1 MELAEFWKK
10 IELPE
15 EAVRKVQEVPV
26 SEAEYLQGKELFY
39 QEKEQFYEWIKKQP
53 DYRLR
58 FLYFY
63 SRLGCEVYRAYQERQ
78 IPEQIYWDTFRDLT
92 YWCENCYR
100 EYGEYGINQYDWFFR
115 HIEMTIFRLG
125 RLEFER
131 LPSEWEFVSGES
143 RIQKGDPII
152 FIHIPQGEELDIQA
166 CKASVEQAYQFWG
179 RDYIYIC
186 HSWLLYPELKKLLKP
201 DSNILEFQKLFDV
214 IDVDFKEREAEW
226 RIFIKVQDVP
236 EKYPEQTSLQRAAKA
251 YLQQGGQLGNGFG
264 VWKSIKTI

>member
-131 LPSEWEFVSGES
+131 LPSS
-143 RIQKGDPII
+143 I
-152 FIHIPQGEELDIQA
+152 
-166 CKASVEQAYQFWG
+166 SV
-179 RDYIYIC
+179 
-186 HSWLLYPELKKLLKP
+186 
-201 DSNILEFQKLFDV
+201 
-214 IDVDFKEREAEW
+214 
-226 RIFIKVQDVP
+226 
-236 EKYPEQTSLQRAAKA
+236 
-251 YLQQGGQLGNGFG
+251 
-264 VWKSIKTI
+264 